1 MGGRLFLSPLS
12 QKRLCE
18 ARPRWT
24 VRAKVPALAAIGAV
38 VGYGEGGRPLNALV
52 RVFISAAPA
61 GPGGWA
67 LIPQREEAGS
77 GGCAEQLLRVLPVR
91 GLWREWD

>member
-1 MGGRLFLSPLS
+1 MGGRLFLGPLS

-77 GGCAEQLLRVLPVR
+77 GGCAGQLLQVLPVR